1 MWYKLKNITKKENES
16 GFVEFLKNQYG
27 SDTEVNIYELNK
39 TTRIIYTNHEIH
51 KHISISN
58 HKREVREI
66 EIHFV
71 VEQIMKL
78 KDESIQMWK
87 SDKGIVHL
95 HYTQKV
101 ENLPLH

>member
-1 MWYKLKNITKKENES
+1 MWYKLKNITKKESES
-16 GFVEFLKNQYG
+16 ELVEFLKKQYG

-39 TTRIIYTNHEIH
+39 TTRIIFTNHGIH

-71 VEQIMKL
+71 VEKIMKL
-78 KDESIQMWK
+78 KDEPIQRWK
-87 SDKGIVHL
+87 SDKGIIHL
-95 HYTQKV
+95 HNTRKV
-101 ENLPLH
+101 EK

>member
-1 MWYKLKNITKKENES
+1 MWYKLKNITRKESES
-16 GFVEFLKNQYG
+16 EFVEYLKKQYG
-27 SDTEVNIYELNK
+27 SDTEVNIYELNR
-39 TTRIIYTNHEIH
+39 TTRIIYTNHGIH

-58 HKREVREI
+58 HKREVNEI

-71 VEQIMKL
+71 VEKIMKL
-78 KDESIQMWK
+78 KNESIHMWK

-101 ENLPLH
+101 EKVSLN